1 MESASA
7 RSATPSGSA
16 SVPGRAL
23 ADQLQLLPALALRGD
38 LEVRLAHAGARGQRV
53 GAAALVIVVAGVV
66 AGTVVVLVV
75 AGVVAGTVV
84 VLVVAGV
91 VAGTVVVLVVAG
103 VVAGTVVVAA
113 VARGARRVVA
123 LDLGVVVDGARQLAA
138 AGEADG
144 QHAVLEGLDRAR
156 VLLAVL
162 DPVVV
167 GVLVTRVRVCA
178 VLAAVVQTIVVL
190 VTLGLLD
197 LERQVM
203 RALPAVGQPV
213 VVAITALGR
222 RRGGDAQHGHEGQG
236 EDDELSHGRFS
247 FGRSGVSDAGTTRA
261 PPALRSVIV
270 RLGGGARG
278 GGVVLAG
285 TVRGVGGLLG

>member
-7 RSATPSGSA
+7 RSGPPSGSA

-91 VAGTVVVLVVAG
+91 VAGPVVVLVVAGVVAGTVVVLVVAG

-138 AGEADG
+138 AG
-144 QHAVLEGLDRAR
+144 
-156 VLLAVL
+156 
-162 DPVVV
+162 
-167 GVLVTRVRVCA
+167 
-178 VLAAVVQTIVVL
+178 
-190 VTLGLLD
+190 
-197 LERQVM
+197 
-203 RALPAVGQPV
+203 
-213 VVAITALGR
+213 
-222 RRGGDAQHGHEGQG
+222 
-236 EDDELSHGRFS
+236 
-247 FGRSGVSDAGTTRA
+247 
-261 PPALRSVIV
+261 
-270 RLGGGARG
+270 
-278 GGVVLAG
+278 
-285 TVRGVGGLLG
+285 